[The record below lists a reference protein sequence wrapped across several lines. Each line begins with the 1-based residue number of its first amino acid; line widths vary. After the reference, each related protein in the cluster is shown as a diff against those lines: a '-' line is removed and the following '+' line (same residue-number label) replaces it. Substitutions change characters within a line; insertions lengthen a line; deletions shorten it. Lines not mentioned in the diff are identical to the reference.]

1 VNGGVI
7 QPLILS
13 AYEKKD
19 EKKDDKSKK
28 KKEEEVQI
36 DKNEQSEEIFNE

>member
-1 VNGGVI
+1 MNGGVI